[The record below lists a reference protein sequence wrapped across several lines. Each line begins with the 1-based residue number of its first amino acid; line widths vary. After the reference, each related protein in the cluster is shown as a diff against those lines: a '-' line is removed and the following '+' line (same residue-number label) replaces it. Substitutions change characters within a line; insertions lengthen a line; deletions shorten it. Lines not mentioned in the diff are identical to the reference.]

1 MEDYAGI
8 KVQLSQKGLDYGA
21 DLVVDLLMEQLN
33 QKTLNDIT
41 GKKGSLKYEVTN
53 IKVIHLI

>member
-41 GKKGSLKYEVTN
+41 GKKGSLKYEVKN